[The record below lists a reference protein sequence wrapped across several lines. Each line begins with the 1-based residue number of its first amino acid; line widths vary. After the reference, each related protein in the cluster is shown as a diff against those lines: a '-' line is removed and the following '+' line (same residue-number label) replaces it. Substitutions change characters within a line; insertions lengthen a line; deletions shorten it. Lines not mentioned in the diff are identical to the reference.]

1 MVSNYI
7 IKSIK
12 TSFIVTFVIMI
23 SSIIE
28 YYLKIK
34 LKDVHP
40 VHIIL
45 IKSIIN
51 LFLVFIISMTVLLSI
66 KYIFEIKL

>member
-1 MVSNYI
+1 
-7 IKSIK
+7 
-12 TSFIVTFVIMI
+12 MI